1 MLRES
6 ELRVLQALDTE
17 QSVSEI
23 ADRFDRSTS
32 YMSETVSNLED
43 KQLVLTRRG
52 REKTV
57 APVDHGPVEILHR
70 LKHTHPHIDFPDL
83 ISGKAL
89 SVLYCFDGEYTVA
102 ELAEKTEDYRNTV
115 NRVVTRLRDRGV
127 LHKDGS
133 KYGLNPEFELLHEF
147 AQEYVH
153 HRHHVT
159 ASRMVSS
166 FTILWESLTEFLLQ
180 ASETVSDDWFLET
193 GPTRFQ
199 DFGIPLVTTSQQYH
213 LYSDD
218 RSELTA
224 SELVCHTLVISDE
237 TRYQTYCL
245 LIIEKEAIPQEDLIS
260 TAEKYDVGKTVKSL
274 YTYLE
279 TRGTKRDTKALP
291 KWGEFESVANEYG
304 VVV

>member
-1 MLRES
+1 M
-6 ELRVLQALDTE
+6 RVLQALDTE

-23 ADRFDRSTS
+23 ADRLDRSTS
-32 YMSETVSNLED
+32 YISETVSNLED
-43 KQLVLTRRG
+43 KQLVVTRRG

-57 APVDHGPVEILHR
+57 APVDHGLVEILHR

-89 SVLYCFDGEYTVA
+89 SVLYYLEGEYTVA
-102 ELAEKTEDYRNTV
+102 ELAEKTGDYRNTV
-115 NRVVTRLRDRGV
+115 NRVVTRLRDRGI
-127 LHKDGS
+127 LYKDRS
-133 KYGLNPEFELLHEF
+133 KYGLNSEFELLHEF

-180 ASETVSDDWFLET
+180 TRETVSDESFLET
-193 GPTRFQ
+193 GPNRFQ
-199 DFGIPLVTTSQQYH
+199 DFGIPLVTTSQQYY

-218 RSELTA
+218 RSELTP
-224 SELVCHTLVISDE
+224 SELVCHTLLISDE

-245 LIIEKEAIPQEDLIS
+245 LLIEKEAIPQEDLIS
-260 TAEKYDVGKTVKSL
+260 TAEKYDVGETVKIL

-279 TRGTKRDTKALP
+279 TRGRKRESEAMP
-291 KWGEFESVANEYG
+291 EWSEFKSVADDYG
-304 VVV
+304 VTV